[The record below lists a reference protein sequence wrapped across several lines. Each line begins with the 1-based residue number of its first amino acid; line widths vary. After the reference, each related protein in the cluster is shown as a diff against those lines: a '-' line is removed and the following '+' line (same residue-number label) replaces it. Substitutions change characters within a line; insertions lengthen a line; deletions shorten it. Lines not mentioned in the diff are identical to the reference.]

1 MKAVYTWDG
10 NNLYIPTANKTV
22 PDDYQLAGNETF
34 DEPPKDANG
43 YGLLMPIKRQGSQ
56 WIGATQEEYQAA
68 HPAVPV
74 KPSESVQA
82 MNSLGMQVAE
92 LTKENQQLKQSV
104 NALGLQLARVTMS
117 KKNENGGN

>member
-43 YGLLMPIKRQGSQ
+43 YGLLMPIKRQGSSSSCC
-56 WIGATQEEYQAA
+56 TSQAQRKRPSDELVGNA
-68 HPAVPV
+68 GRRTNEGKPAVKAV
-74 KPSESVQA
+74 
-82 MNSLGMQVAE
+82 G
-92 LTKENQQLKQSV
+92 
-104 NALGLQLARVTMS
+104 
-117 KKNENGGN
+117 